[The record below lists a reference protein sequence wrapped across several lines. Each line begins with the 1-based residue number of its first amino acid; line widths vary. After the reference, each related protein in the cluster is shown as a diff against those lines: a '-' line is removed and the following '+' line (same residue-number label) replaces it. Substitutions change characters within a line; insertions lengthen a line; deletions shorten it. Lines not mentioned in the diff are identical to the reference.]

1 MERRNLAVRVKQ
13 LESKL
18 ERVEEEHGVWG
29 GVGGEVT
36 GCPLFIRLL
45 CPPRPSFS
53 MKRTSCVLYN
63 DVRACLWLRWMNS

>member
-18 ERVEEEHGVWG
+18 ERVEEEHGVCVCG
-29 GVGGEVT
+29 GGEVT

-45 CPPRPSFS
+45 SPPPP
-53 MKRTSCVLYN
+53 C
-63 DVRACLWLRWMNS
+63 